1 MDAFR
6 REKIRTYS
14 ALPPALPLFSRAV
27 FPLLRSPMKSIFA
40 RPAVSL
46 SLSPLFRA
54 TLLLA
59 GVCVCAT
66 VPPLF
71 AQAPNSTAA
80 ARQLAADTAWT
91 NVTALTKTAGNSA
104 RNAGPATADIV
115 KNERESR
122 ALKYRQVAAGAR
134 DFAAQFPEHGKAG
147 EARKVEALA
156 GLKGIIVDDTAQE
169 TAAVATAAAFRVN
182 KTNPAPARYEV
193 ALALDG
199 RAISK
204 KILGRPWHGHAPM
217 AEAMLDK
224 LRVEFGDRPEI
235 YGGYLALAENADC
248 DNGRDVALKIMQSP
262 APPWAKTAA
271 RRLLDRY
278 ALVRKPLDFPLTTTQ
293 GRVTTLAK
301 EAGKLT
307 VVVFYDGKTSP
318 AGPAGL
324 HDYPKNPAPNTR
336 WVYVALGTPPPL
348 AKGAKPLVMPP
359 GTNCVEPLALKSPLH
374 AQLKLTQLPAVFV
387 LDEAKKLSAYG
398 RIDQLPWLLSGT
410 GRPVLP

>member
-1 MDAFR
+1 MNITARSVVSATFR
-6 REKIRTYS
+6 WFLLGLVCLS
-14 ALPPALPLFSRAV
+14 ALAPLS
-27 FPLLRSPMKSIFA
+27 
-40 RPAVSL
+40 
-46 SLSPLFRA
+46 
-54 TLLLA
+54 
-59 GVCVCAT
+59 G
-66 VPPLF
+66 
-71 AQAPNSTAA
+71 QAPNSTAA

-104 RNAGPATADIV
+104 RSAAPATPAV
-115 KNERESR
+115 AKTERESR
-122 ALKYRQVAAGAR
+122 AQKYRQVAAAAK
-134 DFAAQFPEHGKAG
+134 DFAAQYPEHGKAG
-147 EARKVEALA
+147 ESRKVEALA
-156 GLKGIIVDDTAQE
+156 GLEGIIVDDNVQE
-169 TAAVATAAAFRVN
+169 TAAVATAAAFRTN

-204 KILGRPWHGHAPM
+204 KILGRPWHAHAPM
-217 AEAMLDK
+217 AEDMLDK

-248 DNGRDVALKIMQSP
+248 DNGRDVALKIVQSP
-262 APPWAKTAA
+262 APAWAKIAA

-293 GRVTTLAK
+293 GRATTLAK

-324 HDYPKNPAPNTR
+324 HDYQKNPAPNTR

-348 AKGAKPLVMPP
+348 AKGAKPLVVPP
-359 GTNCVEPLALKSPLH
+359 GTNCVEPLARKSPLH

-398 RIDQLPWLLSGT
+398 RIDQLPWLMSST